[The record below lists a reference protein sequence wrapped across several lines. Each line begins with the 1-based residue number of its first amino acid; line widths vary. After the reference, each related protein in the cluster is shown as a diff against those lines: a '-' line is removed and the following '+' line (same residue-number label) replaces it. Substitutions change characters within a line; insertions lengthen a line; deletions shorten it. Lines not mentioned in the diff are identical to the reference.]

1 LEDDRLP
8 ESKMQVIE
16 NLIKEVEKK
25 LQFIRFN
32 REKKNEEDGKD

>member
-1 LEDDRLP
+1 
-8 ESKMQVIE
+8 VIE

-32 REKKNEEDGKD
+32 REKKKEEADREYAH